1 MKATITINN
10 EKNGIEVAF
19 VAKPETDILTALKEA
34 GFRWHRQ
41 KKVWYAKKTDERMA
55 FVQGIGDV
63 SSDEIPAAANGK
75 SKKVNFDLWEMTRT
89 DNIPYFFGEN
99 HEYSTKVIA
108 MNIRK
113 HLRARFPFCK
123 WSVTSDR
130 TSVDVNLLSSPFAKD
145 SEEVNAIA
153 EYAFRYT
160 QAYNYDNSDSMT
172 DYFDV
177 NFYGTDSVHDVVGWR
192 YEQTEMTEEAAK
204 MSETFKVKKAAFE
217 KAEAERQERE
227 YQERMKQHEI
237 EKAAAEKRAE
247 EEKRVIAN
255 IEASATI
262 VNDVDY
268 TITNARLVCN
278 KCSTFEDYYNEH
290 ENRQDC
296 KVAREV
302 YMTSEQYEQFTHLLI
317 SDFSFLAKM
326 GGTGTDDRRI
336 VDMEDYTRMSK
347 EERETVQF
355 YCDNCVAI
363 FSDNEMKLVIDPQG
377 FSYARYVYLVDEQ
390 TERVENYHTKYAI
403 SEEEAKENRAAAEK
417 VEEFI
422 SEIIRENN
430 MIGTWD
436 SEDMEKFREIFT
448 DTIKERGIR
457 FDVGV
462 VRAMENLR
470 LKYSL
475 YRLLNEPIQIR
486 RQFDRA
492 GFTAGQ
498 KLTIFEISSFGMF
511 TTTKVKFDSYSFG
524 SYAQYDNAVKMIMGV
539 YGKRGLYQ
547 KWFYREV
554 IIIDGWHDIPRE
566 LFFERIESI
575 NGVVCEKSRFS
586 SCDKAH
592 YEVVLDYFKKQGIE
606 PLVNTFKPV
615 F

>member
-19 VAKPETDILTALKEA
+19 TAKPETDVLTALKEA

-41 KKVWYAKKTDERMA
+41 KKVWYAKNTDERMT
-55 FVQGIGDV
+55 FVQGIGEV
-63 SSDEIPAAANGK
+63 SSSVANGK
-75 SKKVNFDLWEMTRT
+75 DKKVNTDLWEITRT
-89 DNIPYFFGEN
+89 EDIPYFYGEN
-99 HEYSTKVIA
+99 HEHSTKIIA
-108 MNIRK
+108 MNVRK

-130 TSVDVNLLSSPFAKD
+130 NSVDVNLLASPFEKGSD
-145 SEEVNAIA
+145 ELMAIT
-153 EYAFRYT
+153 EYAYRYT

-177 NFYGTDSVHDVVGWR
+177 NFYGTCSAHSIVHWD
-192 YEQTEMTEEAAK
+192 YEQTEMTEEYAEMA
-204 MSETFKVKKAAFE
+204 EVFKAKKADFE

-227 YQERMKQHEI
+227 YQERKKQYEI
-237 EKAAAEKRAE
+237 QRAAAEKRAE
-247 EEKRVIAN
+247 EEKRMIAE
-255 IEASATI
+255 IEEKAVI

-268 TITNARLVCN
+268 TITNARLVSN
-278 KCSTFEDYYNEH
+278 KCSTFEEHYQENESR
-290 ENRQDC
+290 EDC
-296 KVAREV
+296 KVSREV
-302 YMTSEQYEQFTHLLI
+302 HLTSEQYAQFTQLFI
-317 SDFSFLAKM
+317 SDFSFLAGK

-336 VDMEDYTRMSK
+336 NDMEDYTRMSK
-347 EERETVQF
+347 EERATVKF
-355 YCDNCVAI
+355 YCNDCVAI
-363 FSDNEMKLVIDPQG
+363 YSDNELKLVIDPQG
-377 FSYARYVYLVDEQ
+377 HSYARYVYLVDEQ
-390 TERVENYHTKYAI
+390 TERVENYHTDYAI
-403 SEEEAKENRAAAEK
+403 SEEEAAENRAAAEK

-457 FDVGV
+457 FDAGV

-492 GFTAGQ
+492 GFTEGQ
-498 KLTIFEISSFGMF
+498 KLTIFQISSFGMF
-511 TTTKVKFDSYSFG
+511 TTTKVKFDHYEYAT
-524 SYAQYDNAVKMIMGV
+524 YAQYDNAVKMVMALPR
-539 YGKRGLYQ
+539 KRGLY
-547 KWFYREV
+547 KTYFYNEV
-554 IIIDGWHDIPRE
+554 IIVDGWQDIPRE
-566 LFFERIESI
+566 LFFERIESV
-575 NGVVCEKSRFS
+575 NGVICEKSRFT
-586 SCDKAH
+586 SCDKTH
-592 YEVVLDYFKKQGIE
+592 YEVVLDYFKSQGIE

>member
-19 VAKPETDILTALKEA
+19 TAKPETDVLTALKEA

-41 KKVWYAKKTDERMA
+41 KKVWYAKNTDERMT
-55 FVQGIGDV
+55 FVQGIGEV
-63 SSDEIPAAANGK
+63 SSTAANGK
-75 SKKVNFDLWEMTRT
+75 DKKVNADLWEITRT
-89 DNIPYFFGEN
+89 DDIPYFYGEN
-99 HEYSTKVIA
+99 HEHSAKVIA
-108 MNIRK
+108 MNVRK

-123 WSVTSDR
+123 WSVTSSRD
-130 TSVDVNLLSSPFAKD
+130 SVDVSLLTSPFEKGSD
-145 SEEVNAIA
+145 ELMAIA
-153 EYAFRYT
+153 EYAYRYT
-160 QAYNYDNSDSMT
+160 QAYNYDNSDSMS

-177 NFYGTDSVHDVVGWR
+177 NFYGTCSAHSIVHWN
-192 YEQTEMTEEAAK
+192 YEQTEMTDEYAEMA
-204 MSETFKVKKAAFE
+204 EVFKAKKADFE

-227 YQERMKQHEI
+227 YQERKKQYEI
-237 EKAAAEKRAE
+237 EKAEAEKRAE
-247 EEKRVIAN
+247 EEKRIIAD
-255 IEASATI
+255 IEASAVI

-290 ENRQDC
+290 ETREDC

-302 YMTSEQYEQFTHLLI
+302 YMTAEQYEQFTHLFI
-317 SDFSFLAKM
+317 SDFSFLARM
-326 GGTGTDDRRI
+326 GGTNTDDRRI
-336 VDMEDYTRMSK
+336 TDMEDYTRMSK
-347 EERETVQF
+347 EERETVHF
-355 YCDNCVAI
+355 YCDKCVAI
-363 FSDNEMKLVIDPQG
+363 FAGNELKLVIDPQG

-390 TERVENYHTKYAI
+390 TERVGDYHTDYVI
-403 SEEEAKENRAAAEK
+403 SEEEAAENRAAAEK

-436 SEDMEKFREIFT
+436 SEGMEKFREIFT

-492 GFTAGQ
+492 GFTEGQ
-498 KLTIFEISSFGMF
+498 KLTIFQISSFGMF
-511 TTTKVKFDSYSFG
+511 TTTKVKFDHYEYAT
-524 SYAQYDNAVKMIMGV
+524 YAQYDNAVKMVMALPR
-539 YGKRGLYQ
+539 KRGLY
-547 KWFYREV
+547 KTYFYNEV
-554 IIIDGWHDIPRE
+554 IIVDGWKDIPRE
-566 LFFERIESI
+566 LFFERIESV
-575 NGVVCEKSRFS
+575 NGVICEKSRFT

-592 YEVVLDYFKKQGIE
+592 YEVVLDYFKSQGIE